1 MRRPVSCA
9 LALVV
14 SSVLLLGGPL
24 SLRAQAP
31 SGPDPIDPPDTEY
44 HTGLDDIDPATLATL
59 PVAPQ
64 YRAFIPVSVDLSFRM
79 PSPGDQGKAS
89 SCTGWAVAYAARSY
103 YTTAFEDRDL
113 QLPQNIASPN
123 YVYNRARQL
132 SKSAAC
138 QGGSSL
144 SSVVDVL
151 KKGALSLADYPYHDS
166 DCDTAPAASVVAT
179 ANDFRV
185 RGFRLLNVAK
195 IDDVKGALAQS
206 NPVMIE
212 FHDDL
217 TFMRHRGDGVFS
229 ETAVD
234 PAKNGWHAMTLVG
247 YDERK
252 QALRLINSW
261 GKGWGDHG
269 YAWISYAVFAK
280 RVRRAAVLDVA
291 KPARPIAALR
301 PPPNPAPSPAP
312 SPPKPP
318 PAPVKPQVVQQTT
331 PPPAVKPP
339 VLQPVSPPPAP
350 KPTVK
355 ADPPPVPTPPP
366 AVEPTPAPKP
376 VLAPEPAPAPA
387 PTPQVRAGLA
397 ELDTLS
403 CAKVTVQKRGAQ
415 NVLAGFVG
423 SDADLDTVKRVAAD
437 VPNTSLGDVVVA
449 PWPQC
454 EAMQTLQKP
463 LAATDQARIDIGP
476 TSALRDGDPLR
487 IEIRPPSQ
495 ISYLYVSYVQADGS
509 VVHLVQPEGLVPQP
523 ALPGQPL
530 VFGDGQ
536 DGRAKFTVSGPF
548 GREMIIAIASRS
560 PLFDKTLPEQ
570 QTEREY
576 LTALRQALVY
586 KPDPAMPDREV
597 SATVKTLETRSR

>member
-1 MRRPVSCA
+1 
-9 LALVV
+9 
-14 SSVLLLGGPL
+14 
-24 SLRAQAP
+24 
-31 SGPDPIDPPDTEY
+31 
-44 HTGLDDIDPATLATL
+44 
-59 PVAPQ
+59 
-64 YRAFIPVSVDLSFRM
+64 
-79 PSPGDQGKAS
+79 
-89 SCTGWAVAYAARSY
+89 
-103 YTTAFEDRDL
+103 
-113 QLPQNIASPN
+113 
-123 YVYNRARQL
+123 
-132 SKSAAC
+132 
-138 QGGSSL
+138 
-144 SSVVDVL
+144 
-151 KKGALSLADYPYHDS
+151 
-166 DCDTAPAASVVAT
+166 
-179 ANDFRV
+179 
-185 RGFRLLNVAK
+185 
-195 IDDVKGALAQS
+195 
-206 NPVMIE
+206 
-212 FHDDL
+212 
-217 TFMRHRGDGVFS
+217 
-229 ETAVD
+229 
-234 PAKNGWHAMTLVG
+234 
-247 YDERK
+247 
-252 QALRLINSW
+252 
-261 GKGWGDHG
+261 
-269 YAWISYAVFAK
+269 
-280 RVRRAAVLDVA
+280 
-291 KPARPIAALR
+291 
-301 PPPNPAPSPAP
+301 
-312 SPPKPP
+312 
-318 PAPVKPQVVQQTT
+318 
-331 PPPAVKPP
+331 
-339 VLQPVSPPPAP
+339 
-350 KPTVK
+350 VK
-355 ADPPPVPTPPP
+355 ADPPP